1 MDDAYTVVSSN
12 GDGIPM
18 EDENGA
24 PLANAQGGGLE
35 GAAEGEAPWLQ
46 DQDAAA
52 PAPEVAAAAA
62 PKPRVTSRFLSK
74 YERARL
80 LGVRSKQI
88 RCVTLG
94 RRVLCGLFEYTLSAR
109 KFCCIPAS

>member
-1 MDDAYTVVSSN
+1 MAAPMDDAYTVVSSN

-24 PLANAQGGGLE
+24 PLANAHGGGLE

-46 DQDAAA
+46 ADHDAAA
-52 PAPEVAAAAA
+52 PAPEVEAAAAA

-94 RRVLCGLFEYTLSAR
+94 
-109 KFCCIPAS
+109 